1 MRLVKGDTVLNTP
14 KKYADTGSVK
24 SPANTVDNS
33 VFNMYS
39 MNFCSFGFLSLFS
52 PRCIFGRRNIDANTP
67 DVAKTDRRKLN
78 EVIIYGLFRTN
89 RATAKPKEFKGSA
102 SSLKNGAIRKTDI
115 IMEALTTEGVNPETI
130 HSPQRNIIQTVLRS
144 FSFTLK
150 SVNNAIMQ
158 AHQVLVCNPE
168 TARRWEIPVARKS
181 FVISPSMFDLSPKSI
196 PVRKPARY
204 SAI

>member
-1 MRLVKGDTVLNTP
+1 
-14 KKYADTGSVK
+14 
-24 SPANTVDNS
+24 
-33 VFNMYS
+33 
-39 MNFCSFGFLSLFS
+39 
-52 PRCIFGRRNIDANTP
+52 
-67 DVAKTDRRKLN
+67 
-78 EVIIYGLFRTN
+78 
-89 RATAKPKEFKGSA
+89 
-102 SSLKNGAIRKTDI
+102 
-115 IMEALTTEGVNPETI
+115 MEALTTEGVNPETI
-130 HSPQRNIIQTVLRS
+130 HSPQRNMIQTVLRS